1 MLSQFGQLPDFP
13 LYALAVFAQT
23 PNQPGEVRQRAGLV
37 LKNSIAGMQRG
48 AMQAAMVDHIGA
60 QVLAAMQ
67 DPNKA
72 IRHTGGTILTT
83 LVQRLGLQSCSKTL
97 EQLVK
102 LLDSQSQDV
111 VEGSLSAVGKIC
123 EDGVELLLR
132 AQRQDPQ
139 ACNDPVRAARA
150 EDARLFLTWAS
161 QQVLPPMF
169 ARAAPASPAF
179 VRQIALECLSHFALQ
194 RVFEDQAYGL
204 QHLGMRY
211 MELLGALATDTS
223 PEVLQLVCKG
233 FVSAVEEGWA
243 CLTPQFYEAI
253 LQFMLKA
260 SQHPE
265 YDVRLEALGVW
276 ISCSGQPDSWGP
288 LQAALPALVPV
299 LVTNM
304 VYAEADYMILEPSQV
319 ENDNANVP
327 DPPDSI
333 KPRFHAESKNIDGDE
348 DDDGVV
354 DKSTHGWTADEWTA
368 RKAAAKS
375 LDCISGVMPELVVPL
390 VLPQIEQKLNHASWE
405 HQEAGVLA
413 LGAIGVHCQNRLQQ
427 FLPAVINLLLRLCDA
442 PQPLLRSISSWC
454 VGRFGLWIFSDTN
467 ASRQQVIPSVLK
479 VILPRCLD
487 RNKRVQEA
495 TISALMSLE
504 ETGKAQL
511 VPYLNDIVGTI
522 VNALS
527 LYQVKN
533 LRILYDTVNWLVWAV
548 GPELDKPHYVQGLLD
563 VVFQRYDLAPDTDVQ
578 ALPLSECV
586 ASLCQVLGKGGVAQR
601 IPKVI
606 MRCVRS
612 INDTAM
618 AVKMWEQNPNEFE
631 RPDTDIM
638 SSSCDVL
645 SGILEGLQEASGQA
659 AASLNF
665 LTCIALCL
673 RSPSARARQSGFWLM
688 SVSAT
693 HCLQQLQPLLPELLP
708 LSATNG
714 LGPKATTT
722 VSMNACWAIGE
733 VYQRAPPEAVSAHL
747 NPIVTAL
754 VAILQR
760 RDVKNWQVQ
769 GHDQLLAAVCML
781 LNRLRQTTALG
792 QQWPALCAQLSP
804 ELRATLAQRYGLS
817 G

>member
-1 MLSQFGQLPDFP
+1 
-13 LYALAVFAQT
+13 
-23 PNQPGEVRQRAGLV
+23 
-37 LKNSIAGMQRG
+37 
-48 AMQAAMVDHIGA
+48 
-60 QVLAAMQ
+60 
-67 DPNKA
+67 
-72 IRHTGGTILTT
+72 
-83 LVQRLGLQSCSKTL
+83 
-97 EQLVK
+97 
-102 LLDSQSQDV
+102 V

-123 EDGVELLLR
+123 EDGVELLVR
-132 AQRQDPQ
+132 AQRQDAQ
-139 ACNDPVRAARA
+139 ACSDPLKAARA
-150 EDARLFLTWAS
+150 EDARLFLGWAS

-169 ARAAPASPAF
+169 ARAAPAAPVF
-179 VRQIALECLSHFALQ
+179 VRRIALECLNHFALA
-194 RVFEDQAYGL
+194 RVFEEQAYGL
-204 QHLGMRY
+204 QNLGMRY

-223 PEVLQLVCKG
+223 PEILQLVCKG
-233 FVSAVEEGWA
+233 FVSAVEEGWS

-288 LQAALPALVPV
+288 LQAALPQLVPV

-304 VYAEADYMILEPSQV
+304 VYSEADYMILEPSQV

-327 DPPDSI
+327 DPPNSI

-348 DDDGVV
+348 DDEPA

-375 LDCISGVMPELVVPL
+375 LDCISAVCPELVVPL

-413 LGAIGVHCQNRLQQ
+413 LGAVGVNCQNRLQQ

-454 VGRFGLWIFSDTN
+454 VGRFGLWIFSESN

-511 VPYLNDIVGTI
+511 VPYLNDIVQTL
-522 VNALS
+522 VQALS
-527 LYQVKN
+527 LYQVRN
-533 LRILYDTVNWLVWAV
+533 QQILYDTVNWLVWGV
-548 GPELDKPHYVQGLLD
+548 GTELDKPQYVQGLLD
-563 VVFQRYDLAPDTDVQ
+563 VVFQKYDLTPDTDVL

-586 ASLCQVLGKGGVAQR
+586 ASVCQVLCKGVAQR

-638 SSSCDVL
+638 SASADVL
-645 SGILEGLQEASGQA
+645 SGILEGLQEQAPQA

-665 LTCIALCL
+665 LAGIALCL

-693 HCLQQLQPLLPELLP
+693 HCFQQLQPLLPELLP
-708 LSATNG
+708 LSAANG
-714 LGPKATTT
+714 LGPKASPT
-722 VSMNACWAIGE
+722 VSINACWALGE
-733 VYQRAPPEAVSAHL
+733 VCQRAPPEAVSAHL
-747 NPIVTAL
+747 DPIATAL
-754 VAILQR
+754 LAILQR

-769 GHDQLLAAVCML
+769 GHDQLLAAVCIL
-781 LNRLRQTTALG
+781 LNRLRQSTALG
-792 QQWPALCAQLSP
+792 QHWPALCAQLSP
-804 ELRATLAQRYGLS
+804 ELRAQLAQRYGLS